1 MKRLG
6 MFSGK
11 IYDENEV
18 SGMNECGECLTE
30 SQAED
35 SEYINK
41 MKAENLAKCGGCH
54 GCPMAE
60 VML

>member
-11 IYDENEV
+11 IYEDHEV
-18 SGMNECGECLTE
+18 SGMNECGLCITDN
-30 SQAED
+30 QAED

-41 MKAENLAKCGGCH
+41 MKIENLAKCGGCFS
-54 GCPMAE
+54 CPVAE
-60 VML
+60 TML